1 MMDGIRKAGQSW
13 LGKIVIGIL
22 FGFLILSF
30 AVWGIGDIMRQ
41 GGKQVVAEIGP
52 TEITVLQ
59 FRDAWQQELQQ
70 VSRRI
75 RRTLTGDEAR
85 AFGLDKVVLDR
96 LMTEATLN
104 EEVKKY
110 NLAISDVTIARAIQN
125 DPNFRGS
132 NGQFDRFVFQE
143 AVRNAGYT
151 EQGFIAAQRSAYLRQ
166 QITESVA
173 GAIEP
178 PQAMREAIH
187 RYRSEQRTIDF
198 IVLDKAQAGD
208 VPAPTE
214 DDLKKFYEANQASFR
229 APDFRAV
236 NIVAL
241 TPESIANPSAI
252 FDSEAK
258 EFYDRNLNRFGQP
271 ERRQVEQIPFANAD
285 EAQNVVAALQAGQSF
300 DDLITAKNLKPID
313 LGNVTKSDLV
323 DAAVAEAAF
332 ALKEGA
338 TSGVVNSRF
347 GPVLVR
353 VKAVTA
359 GVVKP
364 FEEVSQA
371 IKADLARIKA
381 RDAIQ
386 DWHDKI
392 EDQRASAR
400 PLHEIAKDMTL
411 TLESIAALDRQGRD
425 ATGQVVPLIDRDTL
439 LKAIF
444 ASDVG
449 VDNEPVATRDGGWI
463 WFDVTGITP
472 ARDRTL
478 DEVRPVLIEAWM
490 LDEIANRL
498 AKKAADYARDINA
511 GKSLADIARDAGVEP
526 RNATGLTR
534 GTNDA
539 PDLSQAALTQAFGTK
554 IGAAASAI
562 GATQTS
568 RIVLKV
574 TSASVPPFDPANDE
588 SKRLEEQMASALGED
603 MLLAYIANAQKSLG
617 TQIYDANLRLAL
629 GNN

>member
-187 RYRSEQRTIDF
+187 RYRSEQRAIDF

-241 TPESIANPSAI
+241 TPENIANPSAI

-300 DDLITAKNLKPID
+300 DDLITTKNLKPID

-478 DEVRPVLIEAWM
+478 DEVRPVLIEAWT

-511 GKSLADIARDAGVEP
+511 GKSLTDIARDAGVEP

-603 MLLAYIANAQKSLG
+603 MLLAYIANVQKSLG